1 MGLALAPERVQRLL
15 DYIALLAKWNRVYS
29 LTAIRVPARMVTLH
43 LLDSLAILPLIEG
56 VRIADVGSGAGLP
69 GIPLAIAQPGLEVTL
84 IESSQKKAAFLVQA
98 RAELALANVTVER
111 RRVEAWAPHIPFDG
125 VVSRAFAALPEFL
138 RLAGHL
144 VRSGGQVLAMKG
156 EYPVEELG
164 GIPPGYRL
172 ERVAALGVPG
182 LEAARHV
189 VLLRKEA
196 GPGAESPGA

>member
-1 MGLALAPERVQRLL
+1 MSLALAPERVQRLL

-29 LTAIRVPARMVTLH
+29 LTAIRAPARMVTHH

-56 VRIADVGSGAGLP
+56 ARIADVGSGAGLP
-69 GIPLAIAQPGLEVTL
+69 GIPLAIARPGLEVTL

-98 RAELALANVTVER
+98 KAELGLANVTVER
-111 RRVEAWAPHIPFDG
+111 RRVEAWVPHIPFDG

-196 GPGAESPGA
+196 GPGA

>member
-1 MGLALAPERVQRLL
+1 LSLALAPERVQCLL

-29 LTAIRVPARMVTLH
+29 LTAIRAPARMVTHH

-69 GIPLAIAQPGLEVTL
+69 GIPLAIARPKLQVTL

-98 RAELALANVTVER
+98 KAELELANVTVER
-111 RRVEAWAPHIPFDG
+111 RRAEDWAPETPFDG
-125 VVSRAFAALPEFL
+125 IISRAFAALPEFL

-144 VRSGGQVLAMKG
+144 ARSGGQVLAMKG
-156 EYPVEELG
+156 EYPVEELSQ
-164 GIPPGYRL
+164 IPPGYRL
-172 ERVAALGVPG
+172 ERVVALGVPG
-182 LEAARHV
+182 LEASRHV

-196 GPGAESPGA
+196 EPGV